1 MAFADYFRVECTIK
15 KWKWGVIC
23 SVCGLTLCDLMDCS
37 LPGSSVHGIF
47 HASTGVGRHFLLQG
61 IFPTQGSN
69 QGLLHCRQI
78 LYQLS
83 YQGSPIIL
91 YNSLILKT
99 PFPKVDYYHIFIFF
113 NKVNL
118 KIGFILEFCDTI
130 GGILKIF
137 LGYPKP
143 GLKVCQLLA
152 YARGIQRWIRLR
164 SALDELTI
172 HLVE

>member
-1 MAFADYFRVECTIK
+1 MSNSLRPH
-15 KWKWGVIC
+15 
-23 SVCGLTLCDLMDCS
+23 GLY
-37 LPGSSVHGIF
+37 PGNYLGQN
-47 HASTGVGRHFLLQG
+47 TGVGSLCLLQR

-83 YQGSPIIL
+83 YQGSPILL

-99 PFPKVDYYHIFIFF
+99 PFPKVDYYQIFIFF

-152 YARGIQRWIRLR
+152 YARGIQR
-164 SALDELTI
+164 
-172 HLVE
+172 